1 MQEKKEKITRF
12 RKRQILDAAREVFS
26 RKGYDQ
32 ATTAE
37 IAQTAGIA
45 EGTIYNYFQS
55 KRDLLVTIIS
65 DTMLTDS
72 FFHLLDRHKKDGNLF
87 PDIIEDRINAA
98 FLNSDINFLML
109 TEMQRNPDLI
119 KRFVETVLSPG
130 LDLAKQN
137 IQSGIEAGIFRPVN
151 TETVVR
157 IIVGMIIGLAILYR
171 MEGEKGFLNKISRH
185 DLANTIVD
193 ILAEGLTTD
202 RV

>member
-1 MQEKKEKITRF
+1 
-12 RKRQILDAAREVFS
+12 
-26 RKGYDQ
+26 
-32 ATTAE
+32 
-37 IAQTAGIA
+37 
-45 EGTIYNYFQS
+45 
-55 KRDLLVTIIS
+55 
-65 DTMLTDS
+65 
-72 FFHLLDRHKKDGNLF
+72 
-87 PDIIEDRINAA
+87 
-98 FLNSDINFLML
+98 
-109 TEMQRNPDLI
+109 MQRNPDLI